1 MDAFWTHLE
10 SIGPGSL
17 LVGVVIM
24 ILTGRL
30 VPGSERDY
38 WRKAFFAEQ
47 EKTTKLAVSAEVQRD
62 FLTSLSG
69 VIRGEVDTRG
79 EVDET

>member
-1 MDAFWTHLE
+1 MAF
-10 SIGPGSL
+10 
-17 LVGVVIM
+17 VIA

-47 EKTTKLAVSAEVQRD
+47 EKNGKLTVSAEVQRD
-62 FLTSLSG
+62 FLTSLGG
-69 VIRGEVDTRG
+69 VLRG
-79 EVDET
+79 DEQR

>member
-1 MDAFWTHLE
+1 MDVLWAHLE
-10 SIGPGSL
+10 GVGPGAL

-24 ILTGRL
+24 VLTGRL

-47 EKTTKLAVSAEVQRD
+47 AKSAKLSVSAEVQRD
-62 FLTSLSG
+62 FLTSLGG
-69 VIRGEVDTRG
+69 VLRGKGDLG
-79 EVDET
+79 DEQ